1 MSVGGCCLNHI
12 ALHTFVKDRHHG
24 ERFRKSNHLRGVI
37 NAVHNDGKDSD
48 VAVYKHR
55 NVSL

>member
-1 MSVGGCCLNHI
+1 MSVGCCCINHV
-12 ALHTFVKDRHHG
+12 ALHRFVKDRHHG
-24 ERFRKSNHLRGVI
+24 ERFCKSNHLRGVI
-37 NAVHNDGKDSD
+37 NAVHNNRKHSD

>member
-1 MSVGGCCLNHI
+1 MSVGGSCVNNV

-24 ERFRKSNHLRGVI
+24 ERICKSNHFRGVI
-37 NAVHNDGKDSD
+37 NAVHNNRKHSG